1 MCLSKIRVYELA
13 KMLGISNRD
22 LLTMLEDLGI
32 EAKTHMSSI
41 DNDVAQLIEEAIHDK
56 KTQQPPIAEKEE
68 TKVKEKLIISVR
80 ETATV
85 KDVATQMG
93 IPVAEAVKA
102 LVDEGI
108 MAPAGT
114 QVNESILVVLGEAY
128 DVDFEFEESSSTLKE
143 KAAEEAQGASH
154 GKPIFH
160 GDHMEPRPPI
170 VTVMGHVDHG
180 KTTLLDYIRKTNI
193 TAREAGGITQHIGAS
208 TVMYENKKIVFLD
221 TPGHEAFTAMRARG
235 AQATDIAILVV
246 AADDGLMPQTR
257 EAINHAQ
264 AASVPIVVAVN
275 KIDKPAARPD
285 RVRQQL
291 SDVGLVPEEW
301 GGDTIMVDVSAK
313 SGEGVPQLLEMVLL
327 VAEMGELKA
336 DPTVTPEG
344 IVIEANLDKGK
355 GPVATVIVQQGT
367 LRKGDIILLDTTWG
381 KIRAMLDARGR
392 QLAKA
397 GPSTPVEVLGLTS
410 VPQPGEH
417 FILVDNE
424 KTARDEISKR
434 EQEKR
439 DSEGT
444 ATKRLTLEE
453 LYSQMKE
460 GEIPQLNLL
469 VKSDVQGTNEA
480 LCAALEKMG
489 TNEVGIN
496 IIHRGVGRIAESD
509 IMLATASNA
518 VVIGFNV
525 RPDKNA
531 QRIAET
537 EGVQIRLYDVIYDVI
552 DDIKA
557 ALEGMLAPTIREEV
571 IGQAE
576 IRQVIKVPKAGKIAG
591 CYVTEGTIK
600 RNAKVRIIRDGVVL
614 WAGALANLKRFKD
627 EAKEVNAGY
636 ECGVNFTNYQDF
648 REGDIIEAFEI
659 VEEKRHLE

>member
-1 MCLSKIRVYELA
+1 LSKIRVYELA
-13 KMLGISNRD
+13 KMLEISNKD

-32 EAKTHMSSI
+32 DAKTHMSSI
-41 DNDVAQLIEEAIHDK
+41 DNDAAQLVEETIRKKEAK
-56 KTQQPPIAEKEE
+56 QPPKTQKEE
-68 TKVKEKLIISVR
+68 TKVKEKQTIRVR
-80 ETATV
+80 EAATV
-85 KDVATQMG
+85 KEVAQVIDV
-93 IPVAEAVKA
+93 PVAEAVKA
-102 LVDEGI
+102 LLDLGI
-108 MAPAGT
+108 MAPAGA
-114 QVNESILVVLGEAY
+114 QVDETILIALGEAY
-128 DVDFEFEESSSTLKE
+128 GIDFEYEEPEEE
-143 KAAEEAQGASH
+143 KVATGRPVFH
-154 GKPIFH
+154 GK
-160 GDHMEPRPPI
+160 HMEPRPPI

-180 KTTLLDYIRKTNI
+180 KTTLLDYIRQTNI

-208 TVMYENKKIVFLD
+208 TVTYEGKNIVFLD

-246 AADDGLMPQTR
+246 AADDGLMPQTK
-257 EAINHAQ
+257 EAINHAR
-264 AASVPIVVAVN
+264 AAGVPIVVAVN

-301 GGDTIMVDVSAK
+301 GGDSIMVDVSAK
-313 SGEGVPQLLEMVLL
+313 TGEGIPHLLEMVLL
-327 VAEMGELKA
+327 VAEMEELRA

-381 KIRAMLDARGR
+381 KIRAMLDSRGR
-392 QLAKA
+392 QFLKA
-397 GPSTPVEVLGLTS
+397 GPSTPVEILGLTS

-417 FILVDNE
+417 FVRVDNE
-424 KTARDEISKR
+424 KSARDEISKR

-439 DSEGT
+439 ESENVT
-444 ATKRLTLEE
+444 AKRLTLEE
-453 LYSQMKE
+453 LYSQLKE

-469 VKSDVQGTNEA
+469 VKTDVQGTNEA

-531 QRIAET
+531 ERIAEV
-537 EGVQIRLYDVIYDVI
+537 EGVQIRLYNVIYDVV
-552 DDIKA
+552 DDVKA
-557 ALEGMLAPTIREEV
+557 ALEGMLTPTIKEEEL
-571 IGQAE
+571 GQAE
-576 IRQVIKVPKAGKIAG
+576 IRQVFKVPKAGKIAG
-591 CYVTEGTIK
+591 CYVTEGMIK
-600 RNAKVRIIRDGVVL
+600 RNCRVRIIRDGVVI
-614 WAGALANLKRFKD
+614 WTGSLANLRRFKD
-627 EAKEVNAGY
+627 EAKEVKAGY
-636 ECGVNFTNYQDF
+636 ECGMSFTNYQDF
-648 REGDIIEAFEI
+648 REGDVVEAYEL
-659 VEEKRHLE
+659 VEEKRYLE

>member
-1 MCLSKIRVYELA
+1 MSKIRVYELA
-13 KMLGISNRD
+13 KMLGISNKD

-128 DVDFEFEESSSTLKE
+128 DVDFEFEESTSTSKE
-143 KAAEEAQGASH
+143 TVAEEGQSVSR

-160 GDHMEPRPPI
+160 GDHMELRPPI

-208 TVMYENKKIVFLD
+208 TVMYEDKKIVFLD

-264 AASVPIVVAVN
+264 AAGVPIVVAVN

-417 FILVDNE
+417 FILVDSE

-444 ATKRLTLEE
+444 AAKRLTLEE

-531 QRIAET
+531 QKIAET